1 MPALDE
7 YIIPEALKRLDS
19 IASSIVEDAETRLII
34 GKVQQVL
41 KEEGSPDRQLAEDLL
56 IL

>member
-34 GKVQQVL
+34 RKVQQVL